1 MDFRQGFT
9 LWRELG
15 ATGDGTHISFAAL
28 TAIHYTHRLAA
39 YGVMLVLLVLAGWLG
54 REPATRTAS
63 YALLGLVFW
72 QFLSGLSN
80 VVLGWPLVAALA
92 HTGGAAAMVVLLTA
106 IISRTRPASDRSS
119 RTYTA
124 RSSLSA

>member
-1 MDFRQGFT
+1 
-9 LWRELG
+9 
-15 ATGDGTHISFAAL
+15 
-28 TAIHYTHRLAA
+28 
-39 YGVMLVLLVLAGWLG
+39 
-54 REPATRTAS
+54 
-63 YALLGLVFW
+63 
-72 QFLSGLSN
+72 LSGLSN